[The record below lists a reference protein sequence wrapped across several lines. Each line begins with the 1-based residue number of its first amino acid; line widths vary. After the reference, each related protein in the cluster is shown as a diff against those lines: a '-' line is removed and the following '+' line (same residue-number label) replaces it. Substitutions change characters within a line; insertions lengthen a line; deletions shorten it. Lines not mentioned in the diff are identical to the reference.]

1 MTSEQA
7 YYSKGFSK
15 EVSDTH
21 SWRTVSNAVPYV
33 IPYLK
38 KSDKLLDVGL
48 GPGTILRD
56 FANYVGEVI
65 GVEPTQELVDIA
77 SSQPDLPSLVKFQ
90 LALVYNL
97 PFEDNTFDIVHAL
110 QVVIHLAE
118 PVKALKEMLRV
129 CKPGGYVLLKDGDL
143 KMMLIYPEKYEQV
156 ITGFFQQR
164 PRDLTTL
171 AIAGRLLKAWA
182 MAAGYEPS
190 KIGFSALVWTISSD
204 SDREH
209 WANMYCKRIADSNES
224 DYAANKKRLD
234 GVIEAFGAWK
244 RDPEGVILAVNG
256 ELVYQK

>member
-1 MTSEQA
+1 MSSDQA
-7 YYSKGFSK
+7 YYSKGFSR

-21 SWRTVSNAVPYV
+21 SWRSVSNSVPYV

-56 FANYVGEVI
+56 FANYVGEVV
-65 GVEPTQELVDIA
+65 GVEPTQDLVDIA
-77 SSQPDLPSLVKFQ
+77 SSQPDLPSLVGFQ

-97 PFEDNTFDIVHAL
+97 PFEDNTFDVVHAL

-129 CKPGGYVLLKDGDL
+129 CKPGGYVLLKDADL
-143 KMMLIYPEKYEQV
+143 RMMLIYPETHEKV
-156 ITGFFQQR
+156 ITDYFQRR

-171 AIAGRLLKAWA
+171 AIGGRLLKARA

-190 KIGFSALVWTISSD
+190 KIGFSALVWTVSSD

-209 WANMYCKRIADSNES
+209 WANMYCKRIADSNEL
-224 DYAANKKRLD
+224 DYAANKERLD
-234 GVIEAFGAWK
+234 GVIEAFRAWK
-244 RDPEGVILAVNG
+244 MDPEGVMMVVHG